1 MFLHGASAR
10 ASLVRSV
17 HRFHVLLRCAVR
29 VRPSRLR
36 QRCSEGVSP
45 GKISRRKANG
55 KNRETK
61 KEPLIHEQAPALREW
76 GHSPPPAIA
85 KVSIGKGTRKSF
97 AFSICKTGRARFAAR
112 KLVSGVG
119 AIAACAAIS
128 HSANCWIT
136 RETFSLRLRLSV
148 NCTVQIPG
156 TVAST
161 NGLKLNA

>member
-55 KNRETK
+55 KNRVTK
-61 KEPLIHEQAPALREW
+61 KEPLIDAQATALREW
-76 GHSPPPAIA
+76 GHSPPPAIP
-85 KVSIGKGTRKSF
+85 SGSLGKGTIQSF
-97 AFSICKTGRARFAAR
+97 A
-112 KLVSGVG
+112 V
-119 AIAACAAIS
+119 
-128 HSANCWIT
+128 
-136 RETFSLRLRLSV
+136 
-148 NCTVQIPG
+148 
-156 TVAST
+156 
-161 NGLKLNA
+161 

>member
-85 KVSIGKGTRKSF
+85 KV
-97 AFSICKTGRARFAAR
+97 RFAKETGNLLRFQSAR
-112 KLVSGVG
+112 VG
-119 AIAACAAIS
+119 GAGFA
-128 HSANCWIT
+128 
-136 RETFSLRLRLSV
+136 
-148 NCTVQIPG
+148 PG
-156 TVAST
+156 
-161 NGLKLNA
+161 NL